1 MRGIQRGSGGLS
13 VSKCRTKILILTC
26 LPVDEYVLAERQ
38 IGTRERERDRNSE
51 RYNSRPIRR
60 WLLQGRYITAGILG
74 ICQERAM
81 P

>member
-38 IGTRERERDRNSE
+38 IGTRERERE
-51 RYNSRPIRR
+51 R
-60 WLLQGRYITAGILG
+60 QKF
-74 ICQERAM
+74 
-81 P
+81 